1 MRAKQ
6 SANAIR
12 PSQKGGHGQRQ
23 AQDKGEEGRGGRD
36 IFYYR
41 VGHDL
46 HRRAAA
52 IAAQGC
58 PASST
63 LNHPAA
69 APTSP
74 GKHLRLQ
81 AERQVK
87 EAGKLL
93 KWALTEQTNAENKY
107 AIKIRVHQAKC
118 KRLEAKKITGSA
130 VERMSGAY
138 DLLNP
143 EGRVGCG
150 QEIPFGDRSCA

>member
-1 MRAKQ
+1 MAKPKTKEKKVEVVET
-6 SANAIR
+6 SSTIELDTTTT
-12 PSQKGGHGQRQ
+12 GQPPASR
-23 AQDKGEEGRGGRD
+23 R
-36 IFYYR
+36 
-41 VGHDL
+41 
-46 HRRAAA
+46 HRRP
-52 IAAQGC
+52 QGC